1 MKKVILIISSI
12 ALLASCNKKEE
23 KKPSLYPETKKT
35 EAQLQLELG
44 QEIFDGKGM
53 CYSCH
58 KPDQKIIGP
67 SIKEIARIYKEEG
80 ASIVEFLKEKG
91 DPIVDPTQYQLMKAN
106 FAITKNLPEE
116 ELKALEAYI
125 LSHSK

>member
-1 MKKVILIISSI
+1 MKKVVLIISSI

-23 KKPSLYPETKKT
+23 KKTSLYPETKKT